1 MVSVDILNYGPGGLV
16 GVVPITTTGYGLRS
30 HIELDPAGSG
40 LDHTSYARCDQL
52 RVVSVERLSSRQ
64 GMISPELLQEIDQ
77 ALRFVL
83 DL

>member
-1 MVSVDILNYGPGGLV
+1 MGRAGLIWPGEIYSVDLAQPV
-16 GVVPITTTGYGLRS
+16 
-30 HIELDPAGSG
+30 ELDPAGSG

-64 GMISPELLQEIDQ
+64 GMISPELMRAIDQ